1 MQSSIIYVCSMS
13 TSGVGDDNG
22 SGNEQNY
29 RGKRRTREESRSV
42 VVEKMLRKEK
52 TDRLVVKFDPLTGK
66 SVGKIGTS
74 FNNMIHQIVR
84 DTFSPRITRWADVP
98 KTDIEVVYDRLDL
111 KFIYPHDNKIVMD
124 EIEKLQMKALR
135 EWRYA
140 MKCHWKKL
148 GGEENKEAPKRT
160 PYKKVDPEQW
170 KALCDFFS
178 CEEQKL
184 GYHSGSGS
192 VGTGY
197 RKEIGLGLHSWAGL
211 TISAKNSHNRK
222 QRPLE
227 GGQGS
232 KTIVAHVYDGV
243 DLVTGELPSV
253 IDTFQQ
259 LHCKGNRWRNEYAA
273 EKHDAMT
280 HMRASQPV
288 ESAGSVESGD
298 EVAQPKDL
306 EIMTQVLGPRSR
318 HHKGYGSMPRLKAV
332 GGSRATSSRSTYE
345 DREKDKIIATLK
357 EQVASQEEKV
367 AGQAVQLA
375 AQAEQLAA
383 QNRRLNETNE
393 ILAQLQK
400 FIPGFQFQPPT
411 GPSSDTSNSLSNN

>member
-1 MQSSIIYVCSMS
+1 MS

-52 TDRLVVKFDPLTGK
+52 ADRLVVKFDPLTGK

-84 DTFSPRITRWADVP
+84 DTCSPRITRWADVP

-148 GGEENKEAPKRT
+148 GGEQNKEAPKRT

-178 CEEQKL
+178 CEEQK
-184 GYHSGSGS
+184 
-192 VGTGY
+192 
-197 RKEIGLGLHSWAGL
+197 

-332 GGSRATSSRSTYE
+332 GGSRATSSRSTYD

-367 AGQAVQLA
+367 AGQAEQLA

-393 ILAQLQK
+393 VLAQLQK

-411 GPSSDTSNSLSNN
+411 GPSSDTSNNLSNN